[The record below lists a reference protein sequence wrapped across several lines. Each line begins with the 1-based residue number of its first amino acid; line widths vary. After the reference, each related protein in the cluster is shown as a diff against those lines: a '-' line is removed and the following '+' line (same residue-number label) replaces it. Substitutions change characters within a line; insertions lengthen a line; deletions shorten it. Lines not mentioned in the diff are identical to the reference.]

1 MEKKYRLHGQNSKV
15 IIEVIYRSSHLIRLE
30 IQQGSPLTE
39 SQYAYLSKIL
49 PWKEEYLQATKGF
62 TVEEI
67 KEEVRTSAHKIA
79 LFCDYFKQTYDT
91 AYKVSSAESGMIA
104 KVEVSWELLKVYFEC
119 KEWWCDVKNI
129 TNYCKNIN
137 QIMVLLKNP
146 SSTQAAS
153 KRKYLEYWS
162 REYELKLTPQ
172 ELTEYWE
179 HLRSLGWTSKTD
191 GTGKKNWQ
199 KPAI

>member
-1 MEKKYRLHGQNSKV
+1 MEKKYRLNAQTTKV
-15 IIEVIYRSSHLIRLE
+15 VIEATYKGSHLVKFHIE
-30 IQQGSPLTE
+30 EGSPLSE
-39 SQYAYLSKIL
+39 SQYAYLSKYIPWREEAL
-49 PWKEEYLQATKGF
+49 PLVKGF

-79 LFCDYFKQTYDT
+79 LFCDYFKETYDT

-104 KVEVSWELLKVYFEC
+104 KVEVSWDLLKVYFEC

-146 SSTQAAS
+146 SSTQVAT
-153 KRKYLEYWS
+153 KRKHLEYWS
-162 REYELKLTPQ
+162 REYEQKLTPQ
-172 ELTEYWE
+172 ELNEYWGQ
-179 HLRSLGWTSKTD
+179 LREAGWTSKTD

-199 KPAI
+199 KPA